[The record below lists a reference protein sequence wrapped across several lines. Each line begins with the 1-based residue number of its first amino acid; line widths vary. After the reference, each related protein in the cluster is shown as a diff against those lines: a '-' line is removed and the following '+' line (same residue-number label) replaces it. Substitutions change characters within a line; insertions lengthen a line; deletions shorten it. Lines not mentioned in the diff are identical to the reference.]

1 MARDIAVIE
10 PHLLYW
16 GEWLPYLLEKLE
28 EEAQRRG
35 IRADYEEM
43 LMELR
48 QEFDKYYKLVAIR

>member
-1 MARDIAVIE
+1 
-10 PHLLYW
+10 
-16 GEWLPYLLEKLE
+16 LEKLE

-48 QEFDKYYKLVAIR
+48 QEFDKEYKLVAIR